1 MNTQDNIEQ
10 TSMVRAY
17 ETLVGKHGEQFASL
31 IAFTVFF
38 RDIIAPALA
47 GGEDAMLAI
56 RQDFEGV
63 MNTVAAMLA
72 SALSSAPVDDI
83 EEALAR
89 MSAASAMDQIVD
101 AGRAKPLRRTLD
113 S

>member
-72 SALSSAPVDDI
+72 SALSSAPEDDI

-89 MSAASAMDQIVD
+89 MSAASAMDQI
-101 AGRAKPLRRTLD
+101 AGVGSANPMRHTLD